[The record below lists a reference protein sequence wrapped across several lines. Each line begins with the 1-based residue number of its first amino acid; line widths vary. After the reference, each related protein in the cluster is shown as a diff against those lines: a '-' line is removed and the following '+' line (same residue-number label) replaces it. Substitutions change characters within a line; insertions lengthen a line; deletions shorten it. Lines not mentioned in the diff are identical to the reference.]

1 MNRTR
6 RSYEAHVLLLPLGP
20 GAAEAQDAFV
30 SRGLEGVMTVR
41 GITRSTTA
49 DGAAD
54 VRLASAP
61 LVGQGWRPAADGLG
75 VTDLVDDA
83 DMVVLLATDLAEVP
97 AGLCAAVSGA
107 ARGSGALIAALV
119 VGSQNW
125 DTSQGSSGMA
135 ALREAADMLVVVRGA
150 GLAASFLD
158 VLRGG
163 AREPVPS
170 L

>member
-6 RSYEAHVLLLPLGP
+6 RSYEAHVLLLPLGA

-41 GITRSTTA
+41 GITRSTAA
-49 DGAAD
+49 DDAD
-54 VRLASAP
+54 VRLASVP
-61 LVGQGWRPAADGLG
+61 LVGQGWRPASDGLG
-75 VTDLVDDA
+75 VAELVDDA

-135 ALREAADMLVVVRGA
+135 ALREAADMLVVVRGS

-170 L
+170 P